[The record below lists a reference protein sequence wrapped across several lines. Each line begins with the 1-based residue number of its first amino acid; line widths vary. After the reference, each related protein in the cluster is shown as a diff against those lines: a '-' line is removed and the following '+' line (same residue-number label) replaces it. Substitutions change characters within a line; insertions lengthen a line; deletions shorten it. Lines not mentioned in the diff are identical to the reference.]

1 LHYFLKAYGL
11 PICFVFFVDKGK
23 NALFAEA
30 LQYGPHHF
38 LLRTV
43 CIEKRFRIMFFL
55 AFLLSGLL
63 DVFRNF
69 GMNGNYDLSLYG
81 IYSI

>member
-1 LHYFLKAYGL
+1 MDFQYALFSLL
-11 PICFVFFVDKGK
+11 IRGK
-23 NALFAEA
+23 KALFAEA

-38 LLRTV
+38 LLTTV
-43 CIEKRFRIMFFL
+43 CTEKRFRIVFFL

-81 IYSI
+81 MTQFNNTP